1 MGTCSSTHLRLHGGL
16 TTSMANNWNREETN
30 ASPAE
35 NKPRR
40 SASLPEPPPQK
51 RASLI
56 SFIGQ
61 KVQKTV
67 DERVDAK
74 KNQKAA
80 HAARAEQAGN
90 LITRGQFGCHH
101 IEIYEN
107 GYVRIATSQDELKG
121 AFMTKVAPF
130 ERLLAFSFSEE
141 SGTKNNAEESSTNS
155 LLRTASSLVGKGL
168 KATLPGLAIQGAS
181 HILQRKLEKKSTL
194 TITTDHEVHVIA
206 KTNPSDTEV
215 GQALEKAAQKI
226 LGNTAASLT
235 ATPQPAVMPP
245 PPPTQPSKAST
256 ADRLRELA
264 VLHDDGILD
273 DAEFAAAKAKILG
286 IL

>member
-1 MGTCSSTHLRLHGGL
+1 MT
-16 TTSMANNWNREETN
+16 NNWNRKETN
-30 ASPAE
+30 ASPSE

-40 SASLPEPPPQK
+40 SANFPESPPQK

-67 DERVDAK
+67 DERADAK
-74 KNQKAA
+74 QNQKAA

-90 LITRGQFGCHH
+90 LITRGQFGCHY

-107 GYVRIATSQDELKG
+107 GYVRIAASQDELKG
-121 AFMTKVAPF
+121 AFMTKIAPF
-130 ERLLAFSFSEE
+130 EKLLAFSFSEE
-141 SGTKNNAEESSTNS
+141 SGTKNNAAESSTNS
-155 LLRTASSLVGKGL
+155 LLRAASSLVGKGL
-168 KATLPGLAIQGAS
+168 KAPLPGLAIQGAS
-181 HILQRKLEKKSTL
+181 HILQKKLDKKSTL

-206 KTNPSDTEV
+206 KTNSEDTEV
-215 GQALEKAAQKI
+215 GQALAQAAQTI

-235 ATPQPAVMPP
+235 AAPQPAAMPP
-245 PPPTQPSKAST
+245 LPPTQPSKAST

-264 VLHDDGILD
+264 ALHDDGVLD

>member
-1 MGTCSSTHLRLHGGL
+1 MCSTTHLRAHGEL
-16 TTSMANNWNREETN
+16 TTPMTNNWNRKETN
-30 ASPAE
+30 ASPSE

-40 SASLPEPPPQK
+40 SANLPESPPQK

-67 DERVDAK
+67 DERADAK
-74 KNQKAA
+74 QNQKAA

-90 LITRGQFGCHH
+90 LITRGQFGCHY

-107 GYVRIATSQDELKG
+107 GYVRIAASQDELKG
-121 AFMTKVAPF
+121 AFMTKIAPF
-130 ERLLAFSFSEE
+130 EKLLAFSFSEE
-141 SGTKNNAEESSTNS
+141 SGTKDNAAESSTNS
-155 LLRTASSLVGKGL
+155 LLRAASSLVGKGL

-181 HILQRKLEKKSTL
+181 HILQKKLDKKSTL

-206 KTNPSDTEV
+206 KTNSADTEV
-215 GQALEKAAQKI
+215 GHALEQAAQTI

-235 ATPQPAVMPP
+235 AAPQPAAMPP
-245 PPPTQPSKAST
+245 LPPTQPSKAST
-256 ADRLRELA
+256 ADRLRELVA
-264 VLHDDGILD
+264 LHDDGVLD